1 MLGEGG
7 GGGWAAFCNLMM
19 PGLDPSILRSARRKG
34 L

>member
-7 GGGWAAFCNLMM
+7 GGGGGGGGWGHLFCEYSLA
-19 PGLDPSILRSARRKG
+19 IRKDKR